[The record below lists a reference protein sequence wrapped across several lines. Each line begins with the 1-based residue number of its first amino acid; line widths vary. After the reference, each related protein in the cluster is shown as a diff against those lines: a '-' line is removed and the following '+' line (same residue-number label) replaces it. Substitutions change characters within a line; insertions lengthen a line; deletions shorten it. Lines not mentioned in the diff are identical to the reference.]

1 MPPKPTSL
9 QPRWQEQEFGMFCH
23 FGINTFYGKE
33 WSNGTLSPAAF
44 DPTRLDARQW
54 VQTALAAGMRYLIFT
69 AKHHDGFCLWPT
81 ETTDYSVKSSPYQ
94 NGRGDVVGE
103 IALACQEAGLHF
115 GIYLS
120 PWDRHESCYPNA
132 KAYDDFYIR
141 QLTELC
147 TRYGP
152 LFELWFDGAGSEGRV
167 YDWPR
172 IMNVADRYQPQAAVF
187 NMGKPTVR
195 WVGNEDGLAADPNFY
210 VVDGQYLPPE
220 CDVPI
225 RQNWFWQSDD
235 LQTLK
240 SVEHLQAIYYRSV
253 GYGANLLLNVPPA
266 NTGLLD
272 SRDCARLLEFTQALR
287 QRFANPIPGTLQQ
300 EGATVHISFEDS
312 VSLDHLILQEHL
324 NDGQIVDGYQIYV
337 GEKLI
342 TQGRTIGH
350 KKIDAFPIVQAQHI
364 RIELSTPTARLSRL
378 TAFRTGYESLPE
390 IGTPEIDEQRG
401 ERIG

>member
-1 MPPKPTSL
+1 
-9 QPRWQEQEFGMFCH
+9 MFCH

-54 VQTALAAGMRYLIFT
+54 VQTAQAAGMRYLIFT

-103 IALACQEAGLHF
+103 IARACQEAGLHF

-141 QLTELC
+141 Q
-147 TRYGP
+147 
-152 LFELWFDGAGSEGRV
+152 
-167 YDWPR
+167 
-172 IMNVADRYQPQAAVF
+172 
-187 NMGKPTVR
+187 
-195 WVGNEDGLAADPNFY
+195 
-210 VVDGQYLPPE
+210 
-220 CDVPI
+220 
-225 RQNWFWQSDD
+225 NWFWQADD
-235 LQTLK
+235 THTIK
-240 SVEHLQAIYYRSV
+240 SVEHLLAIYYRSV
-253 GYGANLLLNVPPA
+253 GYGANLLLNVPPD

-272 SRDCARLLEFTQALR
+272 TRDCARLLEFTQALR

-312 VSLDHLILQEHL
+312 VSLDHLVLQEHL

-342 TQGRTIGH
+342 TQGHTIGH